1 MIFLDTDFKTI
12 QIAFHSIAK
21 DDVHDR
27 VYRFL
32 LPKTLSSQTPSHP
45 SRQAMQEVLEH
56 LYGAY
61 VKTRSTLYGD
71 IHVNTFTLV
80 FPNPSIVKDPGL
92 FRSSLGLLNEI
103 VTQKTPSIEAFDLE
117 KRLLM
122 EQWETLK
129 EQKRSYAGIRFSARF
144 YEGDPYSVPV
154 TGTQEDLINATYGKL
169 SETLQD
175 LMRKST
181 VFVVANG
188 HLDAQWKTMIQDT
201 FQSRETGLPTPK
213 LGFRDP
219 RETPAKIIEKTV
231 MKQAILKVGH
241 ILQIFRGDPLH
252 DAAIVYD
259 TVLGGYPDSILFTD
273 VREKQGLCY
282 DISSAYD
289 PHKGTLVISAGVD
302 RNRSD
307 VALDSIARIVSDLK
321 RERLSEESVENAKR
335 ALVHQLRTLPESQS
349 AMSARALNQALFKT
363 NGTIEE
369 RIVRIMSVTP
379 DDVFDV
385 ARMVA
390 HDMTYVLTGDD

>member
-12 QIAFHSIAK
+12 QIAVHSMTK

-45 SRQAMQEVLEH
+45 SRQAMQEALEH

-61 VKTRSTLYGD
+61 VKTRSALYGD
-71 IHVNTFTLV
+71 VHVNTFTLV
-80 FPNPSIVKDPGL
+80 FPNPSIVKDPDL
-92 FRSSLGLLNEI
+92 FGSALGVLNEI
-103 VTQKTPSIEAFDLE
+103 VTQQTPSTEAFDLE

-144 YEGDPYSVPV
+144 YEGDPYAVPV
-154 TGTQEDLINATYGKL
+154 TGTQEDLVSATYGKL
-169 SETLQD
+169 SETLAD
-175 LMRKST
+175 LRRSSS
-181 VFVVANG
+181 VLVVANG
-188 HLDAQWKTMIQDT
+188 RLEEQWKTMLEDT
-201 FQSRETGLPTPK
+201 FQSTETDLPTPS
-213 LGFRDP
+213 LGFRGP
-219 RETPAKIIEKTV
+219 REAPVKIIEKTV

-241 ILQIFRGDPLH
+241 ILPVFRGDPLH

-321 RERLSEESVENAKR
+321 LERLSDESIENAKR

-349 AMSARALNQALFKT
+349 AISSRALNQALFKT
-363 NGTIEE
+363 SGTIDE
-369 RIVRIMSVTP
+369 RIGRIKSVTP
-379 DDVFDV
+379 DAVFDV
-385 ARMVA
+385 ARKVT